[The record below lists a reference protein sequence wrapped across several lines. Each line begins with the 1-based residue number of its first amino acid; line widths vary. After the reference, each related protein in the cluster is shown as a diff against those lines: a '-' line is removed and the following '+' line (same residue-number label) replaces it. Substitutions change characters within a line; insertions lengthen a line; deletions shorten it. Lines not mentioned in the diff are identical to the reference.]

1 MTSNNRSNIIGVM
14 NKIARTIQ
22 PVVESILHQGQVAI
36 VYGAR
41 QVGKTTLA
49 KQVAQSSGKQ
59 WLYLNCDDPTVVT
72 SLTSKSAVELKSY
85 LGDSQLVIIDEAQ
98 RVENIG
104 ITLKLIHDTYPE
116 ISLLVTGSSS
126 LDLANKI
133 TEPLTGRSVEVI
145 LYPLSVR
152 EVSANNTQILP
163 SANVMMIRG
172 GYPGMWQLSAESAYT
187 RLSNIATNY
196 LYRDA
201 FSPNVIYDQT
211 IINDL
216 LRLLAHQIG
225 NEVNYSE
232 LGRKLGVTNDT
243 VRRYIDLLEKAFI
256 IFRRNQYRRNQ
267 RAEVGRLR
275 KVFFTDLGIR
285 NALIDDYSPLEH
297 REDVGALWE
306 NFCIIERMKYLQNT
320 NRRVRSYYW
329 RNNDKREIDLVEEE
343 GGSVRGIE
351 LKYGSKKPKLPIDFS
366 REYPDAEF
374 LVVNPDNFQST
385 ILASSQ
391 QRLL

>member
-1 MTSNNRSNIIGVM
+1 M
-14 NKIARTIQ
+14 NPIPRTIQ
-22 PVVESILHQGQVAI
+22 PTVESILCQGQVAI

-49 KQVAQSSGKQ
+49 KQIAHASKKK

-72 SLTSKSAVELKSY
+72 SLTSKSAVELKAY

-104 ITLKLIHDTYPE
+104 ITLKLIHDTYPG
-116 ISLLVTGSSS
+116 IQLLVTGSSS

-145 LYPLSVR
+145 LYPLSVE
-152 EVSANNTQILP
+152 EVSANNTQIMP
-163 SANVMMIRG
+163 NANVMMIRG
-172 GYPGMWQLSAESAYT
+172 GYPGMWQLSAESAYM

-211 IINDL
+211 IVNDL

-232 LGRKLGVTNDT
+232 LSRKLGVTNDT
-243 VRRYIDLLEKAFI
+243 VRRYVDLLEKAFI

-267 RAEVGRLR
+267 RAEIGRLR
-275 KVFFTDLGIR
+275 KVYFTDLGIR
-285 NALIDDYSPLEH
+285 NALIDDFSPLEH
-297 REDVGALWE
+297 RDDMGALWE
-306 NFCIIERMKYLQNT
+306 NFCIVERLKYLQST
-320 NRRVRSYYW
+320 GRRVRSYYW

-343 GGSVRGIE
+343 GTSVRGVE
-351 LKYGSKKPKLPIDFS
+351 LKYGTKAPKVPIDFS
-366 REYPDAEF
+366 RDYPGAEF
-374 LVVNPDNFQST
+374 LVVNPSNFQST
-385 ILASSQ
+385 ILTSPQ
-391 QRLL
+391 QQLPIRDML